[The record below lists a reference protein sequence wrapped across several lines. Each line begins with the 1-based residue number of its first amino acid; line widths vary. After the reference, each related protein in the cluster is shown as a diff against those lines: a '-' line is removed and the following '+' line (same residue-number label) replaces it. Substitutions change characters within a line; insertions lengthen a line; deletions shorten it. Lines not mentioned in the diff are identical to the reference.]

1 MRRRALLAGL
11 HSCARGVTVTGPA
24 GVRAPAWTRGR
35 RVLLAG
41 LHSCARSVLLAALLG
56 VQASAQTSGVLES
69 GQVFDESQ
77 THGPGDVKEGYE
89 SAGYRTR
96 SRSLLD
102 RRGVRMDLVRLAQ
115 EPPLGLPPVPV
126 PADNP
131 LTRAKIDL
139 GRKLFFDRRLSINDT
154 LSCATCHIPEQGF
167 TNNELRTPIGVE
179 GRSVLRNSPTLFNVA
194 YQQHLFLDGREI
206 SLENQVWQP
215 MTAHNEM
222 AAPSIGYVIRKIR
235 RMGDYEGRFEQ
246 AFEGRGPDILTIGRA
261 LASYQRTLLAA
272 DSPFDRWYFGGQSA
286 AVDEA
291 VERGFALFS
300 GKAQCIVCH
309 QVQEDH
315 ALFVDHQFHNTGL
328 GYAASVNEGKPGTT
342 RVQLAPGVFAEL
354 PQAAIDTVTRQKLP
368 NDLGLY
374 RVTESPGD
382 RWKFRTQTL
391 RNVALTAPYMH
402 NGRLD
407 TLREVI
413 DFYDR
418 GGVPNELLSPL
429 IRPLGLTDPEK
440 RDLEAFLRSLTGGN
454 VADLVA
460 DAFAAPIG
468 DLSTNDP
475 NWAHENT
482 LGY

>member
-1 MRRRALLAGL
+1 MRHAVLAGL
-11 HSCARGVTVTGPA
+11 RLFARDALVVGLSVGLTMACAF
-24 GVRAPAWTRGR
+24 
-35 RVLLAG
+35 
-41 LHSCARSVLLAALLG
+41 AR
-56 VQASAQTSGVLES
+56 TSGELEV
-69 GQVFDESQ
+69 GQGFDASQ
-77 THGPGDVKEGYE
+77 TRGPGDVKEGYE
-89 SAGYRTR
+89 SADYHTR

-102 RRGVRMDLVRLAQ
+102 RRGLEQDLIRFALD
-115 EPPLGLPPVPV
+115 PPLGLPAVPV

-131 LTRAKIDL
+131 LTREKIAL

-167 TNNELRTPIGVE
+167 ANNEMRTAVGVE
-179 GRSVLRNSPTLFNVA
+179 GRSVLRNSPTLYNVA
-194 YQQHLFLDGREI
+194 YQEHLFLDGREI

-222 AAPSIGYVIRKIR
+222 AAPSIGYVVRKIR
-235 RMGDYEGRFEQ
+235 RMGDYEGLFEQ
-246 AFEGRGPDILTIGRA
+246 AFEGRGPDILTIGQA

-272 DSPFDRWYFGGQSA
+272 DSPFDRWHFGGRND
-286 AVDEA
+286 AVDDSA
-291 VERGFALFS
+291 KRGFALFS

-309 QVQEDH
+309 QVRNDH
-315 ALFVDHQFHNTGL
+315 ALFIDHRFHNTGL
-328 GYAASVNEGKPGTT
+328 GYAASVGGNKPEAT
-342 RVQLAPGVFAEL
+342 RVQLAPGVFATL
-354 PQAAIDTVTRQKLP
+354 PRAAIDAVTQQKLP

-374 RVTESPGD
+374 RITENPGD

-402 NGRLD
+402 NGRFD

-418 GGVPNELLSPL
+418 GGIPNELLSPL
-429 IRPLGLTDPEK
+429 IRPLGLTEPEK
-440 RDLEAFLRSLTGGN
+440 RDLEAFLLSLTGGN
-454 VADLVA
+454 VPDIVA

-468 DLSTNDP
+468 DLGRDDP

>member
-1 MRRRALLAGL
+1 MRRVVRAGL
-11 HSCARGVTVTGPA
+11 GALAA
-24 GVRAPAWTRGR
+24 GA
-35 RVLLAG
+35 LIAG
-41 LHSCARSVLLAALLG
+41 LAVGH
-56 VQASAQTSGVLES
+56 ASAETSGSLEP
-69 GQVFDESQ
+69 GRAFDERQ
-77 THGPGDVKEGYE
+77 ARGPGDVKEGYE
-89 SAGYRTR
+89 SADYRTQ
-96 SRSLLD
+96 SRSLLE
-102 RRGVRMDLVRLAQ
+102 RRGVRLDLIRLAQ

-131 LTRAKIDL
+131 LTRAKIEL

-167 TNNELRTPIGVE
+167 TNNELRTPVGVE
-179 GRSVLRNSPTLFNVA
+179 GRAVLRNSPTLFNVA
-194 YQQHLFLDGREI
+194 YQVNLFLDGREF

-235 RMGDYEGRFEQ
+235 RMADYDGLFEQ
-246 AFEGRGPDILTIGRA
+246 AFSGRGPDVLTIGQA
-261 LASYQRTLLAA
+261 LGSYQRTLLAA
-272 DSPFDRWYFGGQSA
+272 DSPFDRWRFGGESD
-286 AVDEA
+286 AVDES
-291 VERGFALFS
+291 VKRGFALFS

-309 QVQEDH
+309 RVAEDH
-315 ALFVDHQFHNTGL
+315 ALFIDHQFHNTGH
-328 GYAASVNEGKPGTT
+328 GYAASAGARKTPAT
-342 RVQLAPGVFAEL
+342 RVQLAPGVFTTI
-354 PQAAIDTVTRQKLP
+354 PGAAIDAVTQQRLP

-391 RNVALTAPYMH
+391 RNIALTAPYMH
-402 NGRLD
+402 NGGFD

-429 IRPLGLTDPEK
+429 IRPLGLTEAEK
-440 RDLEAFLRSLTGGN
+440 QDLESFLHSLTAGN
-454 VADLVA
+454 VPDIVA

-468 DLSTNDP
+468 DLSVDDP

>member
-1 MRRRALLAGL
+1 MAG
-11 HSCARGVTVTGPA
+11 
-24 GVRAPAWTRGR
+24 
-35 RVLLAG
+35 
-41 LHSCARSVLLAALLG
+41 
-56 VQASAQTSGVLES
+56 ASARTSGELDS
-69 GQVFDESQ
+69 GQGFDASQ
-77 THGPGDVKEGYE
+77 TRGPGDVKEGYE
-89 SAGYRTR
+89 SVDYRTR

-102 RRGVRMDLVRLAQ
+102 RRGLAQ
-115 EPPLGLPPVPV
+115 DLIRFALDPPLGLPPVPM

-131 LTRAKIDL
+131 LTREKIEL

-179 GRSVLRNSPTLFNVA
+179 GRSVLRNSPTLYNVA
-194 YQQHLFLDGREI
+194 YQKHLFLDGREI

-215 MTAHNEM
+215 MTARNEM
-222 AAPSIGYVIRKIR
+222 AAPSIGYVIRKLE
-235 RMGDYEGRFEQ
+235 RMRDYAGLFEG
-246 AFEGRGPDILTIGRA
+246 AFDGRGPNVLTIGQA

-272 DSPFDRWYFGGQSA
+272 DSPFDRWYFGGRA
-286 AVDEA
+286 DAVDES
-291 VERGFALFS
+291 VKRGFALFS

-309 QVQEDH
+309 QVQGDH
-315 ALFVDHQFHNTGL
+315 ALFVDHRFHNTGL
-328 GYAASVNEGKPGTT
+328 GYADSVTAHRPETT
-342 RVQLAPGVFAEL
+342 RVQLAPGVFATL
-354 PQAAIDTVTRQKLP
+354 SRAAIDAVTQQRLP

-374 RVTESPGD
+374 RITENPGD

-391 RNVALTAPYMH
+391 RNVSLTAPYMH
-402 NGRLD
+402 NGRFD

-429 IRPLGLTDPEK
+429 IRPLNLTEPEK
-440 RDLEAFLRSLTGGN
+440 QDLDAFLHSLTGGN
-454 VADLVA
+454 VPDIVA

-468 DLSTNDP
+468 NLSREDP

>member
-1 MRRRALLAGL
+1 MWYAVPASL
-11 HSCARGVTVTGPA
+11 HVLARGV
-24 GVRAPAWTRGR
+24 
-35 RVLLAG
+35 LIAG
-41 LHSCARSVLLAALLG
+41 LIVA
-56 VQASAQTSGVLES
+56 QASARTSGELGS
-69 GQVFDESQ
+69 GQAFDERQ
-77 THGPGDVKEGYE
+77 TQGSGDVKEGYE
-89 SAGYRTR
+89 SADYRTR

-102 RRGVRMDLVRLAQ
+102 RRGVRMDLIGLAQ
-115 EPPLGLPPVPV
+115 NPPLGLPSVPV

-131 LTRAKIDL
+131 LTRAKIEL

-167 TNNELRTPIGVE
+167 TNNELRTPVGVE
-179 GRSVLRNSPTLFNVA
+179 GRSVLRNSPTLYNVA
-194 YQQHLFLDGREI
+194 YQEHVFLDGREI

-215 MTAHNEM
+215 MTARNEM
-222 AAPSIGYVIRKIR
+222 AAPSIGYVIRKVR
-235 RMGDYEGRFEQ
+235 RMRDYEALFEQ
-246 AFEGRGPDILTIGRA
+246 AFEGRGPDILTIGQA

-272 DSPFDRWYFGGQSA
+272 DSPFDRWYFGGRA
-286 AVDEA
+286 DAVDES
-291 VERGFALFS
+291 VKRGFALFS
-300 GKAQCIVCH
+300 GKAQCVVCH
-309 QVQEDH
+309 RVQADH
-315 ALFVDHQFHNTGL
+315 ALFIDHEFHNTGL
-328 GYAASVNEGKPGTT
+328 GYAASVSEKKPEST

-354 PQAAIDTVTRQKLP
+354 PQAAIDAVTQQRLP

-374 RVTESPGD
+374 RITESPDD

-391 RNVALTAPYMH
+391 RNVSLTAPYMH
-402 NGRLD
+402 NGRFG

-429 IRPLGLTDPEK
+429 IRPLELTEK
-440 RDLEAFLRSLTGGN
+440 EKQDLEAFLHSLTGSN
-454 VADLVA
+454 VPNLVA

-468 DLSTNDP
+468 DLSSEDP

>member
-1 MRRRALLAGL
+1 MLVGLVAGL
-11 HSCARGVTVTGPA
+11 AAVQ
-24 GVRAPAWTRGR
+24 APAR
-35 RVLLAG
+35 
-41 LHSCARSVLLAALLG
+41 
-56 VQASAQTSGVLES
+56 TSGELDT
-69 GQVFDESQ
+69 GRTFDESQ

-89 SAGYRTR
+89 RADYRTR

-102 RRGVRMDLVRLAQ
+102 RRGAEQDLIRFALD
-115 EPPLGLPPVPV
+115 PPLGLPPVPV

-131 LTRAKIDL
+131 LTRAKIAL

-167 TNNELRTPIGVE
+167 TNNELRTPVGVE
-179 GRSVLRNSPTLFNVA
+179 GRSVLRNSPTLYNVA
-194 YQQHLFLDGREI
+194 YQEHLFLDGREI

-222 AAPSIGYVIRKIR
+222 AAPSIGYVIRKLR
-235 RMGDYEGRFEQ
+235 RMSDYEGTFERT
-246 AFEGRGPDILTIGRA
+246 FDGRGPDILTIGQA

-272 DSPFDRWYFGGQSA
+272 DSPFDRWYFGGRADAVGESA
-286 AVDEA
+286 K
-291 VERGFALFS
+291 RGFALFS
-300 GKAQCIVCH
+300 GKAQCVVCH
-309 QVQEDH
+309 RVQEDH
-315 ALFVDHQFHNTGL
+315 ALFVDHRFHNTGL
-328 GYAASVNEGKPGTT
+328 GYAASVGGGRPETT
-342 RVQLAPGVFAEL
+342 RVQLAPGVFADL
-354 PQAAIDTVTRQKLP
+354 PRAAIDAVTQQRLP

-374 RVTESPGD
+374 RITESPDD

-391 RNVALTAPYMH
+391 RNVSLTAPYMH
-402 NGRLD
+402 NGRFD

-418 GGVPNELLSPL
+418 GGVPNALLSPL
-429 IRPLGLTDPEK
+429 IRPLGLAEGEK
-440 RDLEAFLRSLTGGN
+440 RDLEAFLHSLTGGN
-454 VADLVA
+454 VADIVA

-468 DLSTNDP
+468 DLGSEDP

>member
-1 MRRRALLAGL
+1 MRCAVPARLHAFSRGVLIAGL
-11 HSCARGVTVTGPA
+11 LVAQV
-24 GVRAPAWTRGR
+24 
-35 RVLLAG
+35 
-41 LHSCARSVLLAALLG
+41 
-56 VQASAQTSGVLES
+56 SAQTSGELAS
-69 GQVFDESQ
+69 GQVLDEHQ

-89 SAGYRTR
+89 SADYRTQ

-102 RRGVRMDLVRLAQ
+102 RRGVKMDLIRLA
-115 EPPLGLPPVPV
+115 EDPPLGLPPVPV
-126 PADNP
+126 PAANF
-131 LTRAKIDL
+131 LTRAKIEL

-167 TNNELRTPIGVE
+167 TNNELRTPVGVE
-179 GRSVLRNSPTLFNVA
+179 GRSVLRNSPTLYNVA
-194 YQQHLFLDGREI
+194 YQEHLFLDGREI

-235 RMGDYEGRFEQ
+235 RMRDYEGLFEQ
-246 AFEGRGPDILTIGRA
+246 AFGGRGPDILTIGQA

-272 DSPFDRWYFGGQSA
+272 DSPFDRWRFGGESD
-286 AVDEA
+286 AVDDS
-291 VERGFALFS
+291 VKRGFALFS

-309 QVQEDH
+309 RVQDDH
-315 ALFVDHQFHNTGL
+315 ALFIDHEFHNTGL
-328 GYAASVNEGKPGTT
+328 GYAASVGGSGPETT
-342 RVQLAPGVFAEL
+342 RVQLAPGVFTEIPRTAVD
-354 PQAAIDTVTRQKLP
+354 AVTQQRLP

-374 RVTESPGD
+374 RITESPND

-391 RNVALTAPYMH
+391 RNVSLTAPYMH
-402 NGRLD
+402 NGQFD

-418 GGVPNELLSPL
+418 GGVPNELLSSL
-429 IRPLGLTDPEK
+429 IRPLGLTEEEK
-440 RDLEAFLRSLTGGN
+440 QDLEAFLHSLTGGN
-454 VADLVA
+454 VADIVA

-468 DLSTNDP
+468 DLSSEDP

>member
-1 MRRRALLAGL
+1 MAG
-11 HSCARGVTVTGPA
+11 
-24 GVRAPAWTRGR
+24 
-35 RVLLAG
+35 
-41 LHSCARSVLLAALLG
+41 
-56 VQASAQTSGVLES
+56 ASARTSGELDS
-69 GQVFDESQ
+69 GQGFDASQ
-77 THGPGDVKEGYE
+77 TRGPGDVKEGYE
-89 SAGYRTR
+89 SVDYRTR

-102 RRGVRMDLVRLAQ
+102 RRGLAQ
-115 EPPLGLPPVPV
+115 DLIRFALDPPLGLPPVPM

-131 LTRAKIDL
+131 LTREKIEL

-179 GRSVLRNSPTLFNVA
+179 GRSVLRNSPTLYNVA
-194 YQQHLFLDGREI
+194 YQKHLFLDGREI

-215 MTAHNEM
+215 MTARNEM
-222 AAPSIGYVIRKIR
+222 AAPSIGYVIRKLE
-235 RMGDYEGRFEQ
+235 RMRDYAGLFEG
-246 AFEGRGPDILTIGRA
+246 AFDGRGPNVLTIGQA

-272 DSPFDRWYFGGQSA
+272 DSPFDRWYFGGRA
-286 AVDEA
+286 DAVDES
-291 VERGFALFS
+291 VKRGFALFS

-309 QVQEDH
+309 QVQGDH
-315 ALFVDHQFHNTGL
+315 ALFVDHRFHNTGL
-328 GYAASVNEGKPGTT
+328 GYADSVTAHRPETT
-342 RVQLAPGVFAEL
+342 RVQLAPGVFATL
-354 PQAAIDTVTRQKLP
+354 SRAAIDAVTQQRLP

-374 RVTESPGD
+374 RITENPGD

-391 RNVALTAPYMH
+391 RNVSLTAPYMH
-402 NGRLD
+402 NGRFD

-429 IRPLGLTDPEK
+429 IRPLNLTEPEK
-440 RDLEAFLRSLTGGN
+440 QDLEAFLHSLTGGN
-454 VADLVA
+454 VPDIVA

-468 DLSTNDP
+468 NLSREDP

>member
-1 MRRRALLAGL
+1 MRRAIRAGL
-11 HSCARGVTVTGPA
+11 HALVRGVLV
-24 GVRAPAWTRGR
+24 
-35 RVLLAG
+35 AG
-41 LHSCARSVLLAALLG
+41 LIIAC
-56 VQASAQTSGVLES
+56 ASARTSGELDS
-69 GQVFDESQ
+69 GQAFDESQ
-77 THGPGDVKEGYE
+77 TRGPGDVKEGYE
-89 SAGYRTR
+89 SADYRTR

-102 RRGVRMDLVRLAQ
+102 RRGIKMDLIGLALD
-115 EPPLGLPPVPV
+115 PPLGLPPVPV
-126 PADNP
+126 PAGNP
-131 LTRAKIDL
+131 LTRAKIEL

-179 GRSVLRNSPTLFNVA
+179 GRSVLRNSPTLYNVA
-194 YQQHLFLDGREI
+194 YQKHLFLDGREI

-215 MTAHNEM
+215 MTSRNEM
-222 AAPSIGYVIRKIR
+222 AAPSIGYVIRKLR
-235 RMGDYEGRFEQ
+235 RMRDYEGLFEP
-246 AFEGRGPDILTIGRA
+246 AFDGRGPDILTIGQA

-272 DSPFDRWYFGGQSA
+272 DSPFDRWYFGGRA
-286 AVDEA
+286 DVVDES
-291 VERGFALFS
+291 VKRGFALFS

-309 QVQEDH
+309 RVQEDH

-328 GYAASVNEGKPGTT
+328 GYAASVSESKPETT
-342 RVQLAPGVFAEL
+342 RLQLAPGVFATI
-354 PQAAIDTVTRQKLP
+354 PRAAIDAVTQQRLP

-374 RVTESPGD
+374 RITEDPGD

-402 NGRLD
+402 NGRFD

-429 IRPLGLTDPEK
+429 IRPLNLTEPEK
-440 RDLEAFLRSLTGGN
+440 QDLEAFLHSLTGGN
-454 VADLVA
+454 VPDIVA

-468 DLSTNDP
+468 DLSPEDP
-475 NWAHENT
+475 NWAHDNT

>member
-1 MRRRALLAGL
+1 MPYAVPAVI
-11 HSCARGVTVTGPA
+11 HAFARGV
-24 GVRAPAWTRGR
+24 
-35 RVLLAG
+35 LIAG
-41 LHSCARSVLLAALLG
+41 LIV
-56 VQASAQTSGVLES
+56 VQASARTSGELES
-69 GQVFDESQ
+69 GQAFDERQ

-89 SAGYRTR
+89 SADYRTR

-102 RRGVRMDLVRLAQ
+102 RRGVRLDLIRLAQ
-115 EPPLGLPPVPV
+115 APPLGLPPVPV
-126 PADNP
+126 PAGNP
-131 LTRAKIDL
+131 LTRAKIEL

-167 TNNELRTPIGVE
+167 TNNELRTPVGVE
-179 GRSVLRNSPTLFNVA
+179 GRSVLRNSPTLYNVA
-194 YQQHLFLDGREI
+194 YQEHLFLDGREI
-206 SLENQVWQP
+206 SLETQVWQP

-235 RMGDYEGRFEQ
+235 RMGDYDGRFER
-246 AFEGRGPDILTIGRA
+246 AFEGRGPDILTIGQA

-272 DSPFDRWYFGGQSA
+272 GSPFDRWYFDGQA
-286 AVDEA
+286 DAVDES
-291 VERGFALFS
+291 VKRGFALFS

-309 QVQEDH
+309 RVQEDH

-328 GYAASVNEGKPGTT
+328 GYATSVSGKEPETT

-354 PQAAIDTVTRQKLP
+354 PRAAIDAVTQQRLP

-391 RNVALTAPYMH
+391 RNIALTAPYMH
-402 NGRLD
+402 NGRFD

-429 IRPLGLTDPEK
+429 IRPLGLSEEEK
-440 RDLEAFLRSLTGGN
+440 QDLEAFLHSLTGGN
-454 VADLVA
+454 VAEIVA

-468 DLSTNDP
+468 DLSTEDP

>member
-1 MRRRALLAGL
+1 MRRAVLAGL
-11 HSCARGVTVTGPA
+11 HLF
-24 GVRAPAWTRGR
+24 TRGALI
-35 RVLLAG
+35 VG
-41 LHSCARSVLLAALLG
+41 LTMAC
-56 VQASAQTSGVLES
+56 ASARTSGELDS
-69 GQVFDESQ
+69 GQGFDASQ
-77 THGPGDVKEGYE
+77 TRGPGDVKEGYE
-89 SAGYRTR
+89 SADYRTQ

-102 RRGVRMDLVRLAQ
+102 RRGLAQ
-115 EPPLGLPPVPV
+115 DLIRFALDPPLGLPPVPV

-131 LTRAKIDL
+131 LTRKKIEL

-167 TNNELRTPIGVE
+167 TNNELRTPVGVE
-179 GRSVLRNSPTLFNVA
+179 GRSVLRNSPTLYNVA
-194 YQQHLFLDGREI
+194 YQEHLFLDGREI

-215 MTAHNEM
+215 MTARNEM
-222 AAPSIGYVIRKIR
+222 AAPSIGYVIRKLE
-235 RMGDYEGRFEQ
+235 RMRDYEGLFEQ
-246 AFEGRGPDILTIGRA
+246 AFDGRGPNVLTIGQA

-272 DSPFDRWYFGGQSA
+272 DSPFDQWYFGGRA
-286 AVDEA
+286 DAVDES
-291 VERGFALFS
+291 VKRGFALFS

-309 QVQEDH
+309 QVQDDH
-315 ALFVDHQFHNTGL
+315 ALFVDHRFHNTGL
-328 GYAASVNEGKPGTT
+328 GYADSVTANKPEST
-342 RVQLAPGVFAEL
+342 RVQLAPGVFATL
-354 PQAAIDTVTRQKLP
+354 SRAAIDAVTQQRLP

-374 RVTESPGD
+374 RITENPGD

-391 RNVALTAPYMH
+391 RNVSMTAPYMH
-402 NGRLD
+402 NGRFD

-429 IRPLGLTDPEK
+429 IRPLHLTEPEK
-440 RDLEAFLRSLTGGN
+440 QDLEAFLHSLTGGN
-454 VADLVA
+454 VPDIVA

-468 DLSTNDP
+468 NLSREDP

>member
-1 MRRRALLAGL
+1 MRRAVPAGL
-11 HSCARGVTVTGPA
+11 HVFFHVLARGVPIVA
-24 GVRAPAWTRGR
+24 
-35 RVLLAG
+35 LI
-41 LHSCARSVLLAALLG
+41 AALVAV
-56 VQASAQTSGVLES
+56 VQTSAQTSGELES
-69 GQVFDESQ
+69 GQAFDERQSL
-77 THGPGDVKEGYE
+77 GPGDVKEGYE
-89 SAGYRTR
+89 RADYRTR
-96 SRSLLD
+96 SRSLLE
-102 RRGVRMDLVRLAQ
+102 RRGVKMDLIRLA
-115 EPPLGLPPVPV
+115 ERPPLGLPPVPA

-131 LTRAKIDL
+131 LTRAKIEL

-167 TNNELRTPIGVE
+167 TNNELRTPVGVE
-179 GRSVLRNSPTLFNVA
+179 GRAVLRNSPTLYNVA
-194 YQQHLFLDGREI
+194 YQEHLFLDGREL

-222 AAPSIGYVIRKIR
+222 AAPSIGYVIRKLR
-235 RMGDYEGRFEQ
+235 RMRDYEGMFEA
-246 AFEGRGPDILTIGRA
+246 AFDGRGPDILTIGQA

-272 DSPFDRWYFGGQSA
+272 DSPFDRWYFGGQPD
-286 AVDEA
+286 AVGEP
-291 VERGFALFS
+291 VKRGFALFS

-309 QVQEDH
+309 RVEADH
-315 ALFVDHQFHNTGL
+315 ALFVDHRFHNTGL
-328 GYAASVNEGKPGTT
+328 GYEDSVGGNEPETT
-342 RVQLAPGVFAEL
+342 RVQLAPGVFTEL
-354 PQAAIDTVTRQKLP
+354 PRAAIDAVTQQRLP

-391 RNVALTAPYMH
+391 RNIALTAPYMH
-402 NGRLD
+402 DGRLD

-429 IRPLGLTDPEK
+429 IRPLGLTEQEK
-440 RDLEAFLRSLTGGN
+440 RDLEALLHALTGSN
-454 VADLVA
+454 VPDIVA

-468 DLSTNDP
+468 DLGPEDP

>member
-1 MRRRALLAGL
+1 MRHAVLAGL
-11 HSCARGVTVTGPA
+11 RLFARDALVVGLSVGLTMACAF
-24 GVRAPAWTRGR
+24 
-35 RVLLAG
+35 
-41 LHSCARSVLLAALLG
+41 AR
-56 VQASAQTSGVLES
+56 TSGELEV
-69 GQVFDESQ
+69 GQGFDASQ
-77 THGPGDVKEGYE
+77 TRGPGDVKEGYE
-89 SAGYRTR
+89 SADYRTR

-102 RRGVRMDLVRLAQ
+102 RRGLEQDLIRFALD
-115 EPPLGLPPVPV
+115 PPLGLPAVPV

-131 LTRAKIDL
+131 LTREKIAL

-167 TNNELRTPIGVE
+167 ANNEMRTAVGVE
-179 GRSVLRNSPTLFNVA
+179 GRSVLRNSPTLYNVA
-194 YQQHLFLDGREI
+194 YQEHLFLDGREI

-222 AAPSIGYVIRKIR
+222 AAPSIGYVVRKIR
-235 RMGDYEGRFEQ
+235 RMGDYEGLFEQ
-246 AFEGRGPDILTIGRA
+246 AFEGRGPDILTIGQA

-272 DSPFDRWYFGGQSA
+272 DSPFDRWHFGGRDD
-286 AVDEA
+286 AVDDFA
-291 VERGFALFS
+291 KRGFALFS

-309 QVQEDH
+309 QVRNDH
-315 ALFVDHQFHNTGL
+315 ALFIDHRFHNTGL
-328 GYAASVNEGKPGTT
+328 GYAASVGGNKPEAT
-342 RVQLAPGVFAEL
+342 RVQLAPGVFATL
-354 PQAAIDTVTRQKLP
+354 PRAAIDAVTQQKLP

-374 RVTESPGD
+374 RITENPGD

-402 NGRLD
+402 NGRFD

-418 GGVPNELLSPL
+418 GGIPNELLSPL
-429 IRPLGLTDPEK
+429 IRPLGLTEPEK
-440 RDLEAFLRSLTGGN
+440 RDLEAFLLSLTGGN
-454 VADLVA
+454 VPDIVA

-468 DLSTNDP
+468 DLGRDDP

>member
-1 MRRRALLAGL
+1 MRCAVPACLGGF
-11 HSCARGVTVTGPA
+11 ARGVLIAGLLVGPA
-24 GVRAPAWTRGR
+24 F
-35 RVLLAG
+35 
-41 LHSCARSVLLAALLG
+41 
-56 VQASAQTSGVLES
+56 AQTSGELEF
-69 GQVFDESQ
+69 GQELDKRQ

-89 SAGYRTR
+89 SADYRTR
-96 SRSLLD
+96 SRSLLE
-102 RRGVRMDLVRLAQ
+102 RRGVEMDLIRLAQ
-115 EPPLGLPPVPV
+115 DPPLGLPPVPV
-126 PADNP
+126 PAENP
-131 LTRAKIDL
+131 LTRAKIEL

-167 TNNELRTPIGVE
+167 TNNELRTPVGVE
-179 GRSVLRNSPTLFNVA
+179 GRAVLRNSPTLYNVA
-194 YQQHLFLDGREI
+194 YQEHLFLDGREL

-215 MTAHNEM
+215 ITAHNEM
-222 AAPSIGYVIRKIR
+222 AAPAIGYVIRKIR
-235 RMGDYEGRFEQ
+235 RMRDYEDLFEQ
-246 AFEGRGPDILTIGRA
+246 AFEGGGPDILTIGRA

-272 DSPFDRWYFGGQSA
+272 DSPFDRWYFGGEPD
-286 AVDEA
+286 AVDES
-291 VERGFALFS
+291 VKRGFALFA

-309 QVQEDH
+309 RVETDH

-328 GYAASVNEGKPGTT
+328 GYAASVSGSEPETT
-342 RVQLAPGVFAEL
+342 RVQLAPGVFTEISR
-354 PQAAIDTVTRQKLP
+354 AAVDAVTQQRLP

-382 RWKFRTQTL
+382 RWRFRTQTL
-391 RNVALTAPYMH
+391 RNIALTAPYMH
-402 NGRLD
+402 DGSFD

-429 IRPLGLTDPEK
+429 IRPLGLTEQEK
-440 RDLEAFLRSLTGGN
+440 QDLEALLHALTGSN
-454 VADLVA
+454 VPDIVA

-468 DLSTNDP
+468 DLSAEDP